1 MKQQLW
7 ELRFEIEES
16 QELAPDGSEA
26 SLPSEGAG
34 GKGRL
39 RSLNPQPIFL
49 PQRISRRFGFR
60 PYLFLIFFITA

>member
-1 MKQQLW
+1 MKQPLW

-16 QELAPDGSEA
+16 QERAPDGSEA

-49 PQRISRRFGFR
+49 PQRILRRFGLR
-60 PYLFLIFFITA
+60 PYILLIFFSR